1 MVWAASTVVML
12 GAAAAGTAATVYSTN
27 KASKAQTQASQQ
39 ANDSTLTAQR
49 ESLEFQQKQADQA
62 RADNEPWR
70 VAGVN
75 ALNQLAASRDFTG
88 ADLQNEPGYQF
99 GLAQGMKGLTNSAAA
114 RGGLLSGAALK
125 AASQYNQDYAGTKF
139 DAAFGRDAI
148 NKNRL
153 ASLAGVGQ
161 TAAGSNASAA
171 MQLGSNAGATMYNTG
186 NQLAQNALGVGNVRA
201 SSYLA
206 QGNALTGAINQGVS
220 AWNNRPGQYNPVMEG
235 ATNQTSNFD
244 LYGPGYSP

>member
-1 MVWAASTVVML
+1 MPAIPIIGAVAGGLIASNGAKKAANTQAQAATDSN
-12 GAAAAGTAATVYSTN
+12 AAAL
-27 KASKAQTQASQQ
+27 Q
-39 ANDSTLTAQR
+39 AQR
-49 ESLEFQQKQADQA
+49 ESIAFQQKQADQA

-70 VAGVN
+70 VAGAN
-75 ALNQLAASRDFTG
+75 ALSQLAASKDFTG

-99 GLAQGMKGLTNSAAA
+99 GLNQGMKGLTNSAAA

-125 AASQYNQDYAGTKF
+125 AASQYNQDYAGTKY

-161 TAAGSNASAA
+161 TAASSNASSA
-171 MQLGSNAGATMYNTG
+171 MQLGANAGSTINATG
-186 NQLAQNALGVGNVRA
+186 NTIAQNALGVGNVRA

-206 QGNALTGAINQGVS
+206 QGNALTGALNQGLS
-220 AWNNRPGQYNPVMEG
+220 AWNNSSGTGYSPVMEG
-235 ATNQTSNFD
+235 ATNQTNAFNY
-244 LYGPGYSP
+244 YGPGYSP